1 SHLAATAMD
10 QGRWGSPLRDCLRH
24 GWRGQ
29 AYMDVFTACPAKGC
43 PAGPPPEP
51 ITSKTLQ
58 PFNGSVEGGRVLGE
72 AQAGQAVAGGWG
84 FVDRGQGDGRH
95 AVCNREPAAEFG
107 VVQVAYGR
115 VVDELE
121 VAAGDVQWDQARFQ
135 QLGAEAVALFLVE
148 GAELFV

>member
-1 SHLAATAMD
+1 AAGGGAGPWRTAWRV
-10 QGRWGSPLRDCLRH
+10 GRQEQHCRDVSAARPEK
-24 GWRGQ
+24 
-29 AYMDVFTACPAKGC
+29 AC

-51 ITSKTLQ
+51 ITSKPLQ

-72 AQAGQAVAGGWG
+72 AQAGQALAGGWG
-84 FVDRGQGDGRH
+84 FVERGQGDGRH
-95 AVCNREPAAEFG
+95 AVFNREPAAEFG